1 MYLLIYNLHI
11 WRLWKY
17 ELLCLGDKVTDKC
30 QDLSGEFKEC
40 IQGILQH
47 FSFMMLKFQAQ
58 KIYHA
63 AGYNIRQFMC

>member
-1 MYLLIYNLHI
+1 MYLPTIYI
-11 WRLWKY
+11 FEDY
-17 ELLCLGDKVTDKC
+17 ESTNCYAWVIKS
-30 QDLSGEFKEC
+30 QINARDLSGEFKEY

-63 AGYNIRQFMC
+63 AGYKIRQYMC